1 MVIYLTFKIRVMGK
15 KLRIGWFTFTCCEDS
30 SILFVELLNDHY
42 FEWKELLDF
51 AHVKVLKS
59 RNDLSNLDVA
69 FVEGAISN
77 NHEEKMLREIR
88 KNSKKLV
95 AIGSCA
101 VTGMPS
107 AQRNT
112 FDETTKKEIAP
123 FLKSY
128 HLWEK
133 VKKLEEIVKVDAAVP
148 GCPMDAN
155 LFLKAVDGYLKE
167 FGVVK

>member
-1 MVIYLTFKIRVMGK
+1 MGK

-42 FEWKELLDF
+42 FEWKKLLDF

-59 RNDLSNLDVA
+59 KNDLSNLDVA

-77 NHEEKMLREIR
+77 DHEEKMLKDIR
-88 KNSKKLV
+88 KNCKKLV

-107 AQRNT
+107 AQRNM

-167 FGVVK
+167 FEVVK